1 MLDLVGQR
9 KWVALLECLHSSV
22 AVPEGEFICLKW
34 RCVAG
39 STLLAFLFHLV
50 SNIESQRS
58 VQPF

>member
-9 KWVALLECLHSSV
+9 KWVALLECLHSV

-39 STLLAFLFHLV
+39 STLLAFLFH
-50 SNIESQRS
+50 SI
-58 VQPF
+58 PFSE